1 MQAERPVSPLL
12 LAFALLLAGG
22 AAACAPAAPTADAPT
37 PERPSLPGETADL
50 VLMGGTVVTMDEARP
65 EAEAVAVR
73 SGRIV
78 AVGTDAEVERFVG
91 EGTEVIDLAG
101 RLTIPGFIEGHG
113 HFMGL
118 GESRMILDL
127 TQATTW
133 EEIVEMVAEAAAEA
147 RPGEWIRGRGWH
159 QERWDPAPS
168 PLVDGVPLHH
178 ELSVVSPENPVL
190 LTHASGHAAFA
201 NALAMEMAEIDA
213 DTPDPAGGTI
223 VRDAEGRA
231 TGLLRQRAQG
241 IVARVHARADE
252 ARSPDEREADSRRA
266 VTLAGEEVLANGIT
280 SFHDAGSSFATVD
293 FLRTLADEGALPV
306 PLYVMVR
313 GETNEE
319 MDARLADYRMVGY
332 GDGFLTVRTIKRQ
345 IDGALG
351 SHGAWLLEPYADL
364 PETGGMALEPPEVM
378 QGTAEVALRHGFQL
392 ATHAIGDRGNR
403 EALDLYER
411 AFRGAGVDGRAERW
425 RIEHAQHVDPADV
438 PRFAELG
445 VVASMQGVHA
455 TSDGPWVP
463 RRLGEERARRTSY
476 LWRSF
481 LDAGVVV
488 NNGTDVPVEDIS
500 PIASFYASVT
510 RHMADCN
517 RFFPEQAMT
526 REEAL
531 HSYTLANA
539 YAAFEEEIRGSLTP
553 GKQADIVVLSRNIL
567 TVPEEEIRDAQVDY
581 TIVGGE
587 VRYRREGAR

>member
-1 MQAERPVSPLL
+1 MPLL
-12 LAFALLLAGG
+12 RHVLLPLASAWVLL
-22 AAACAPAAPTADAPT
+22 ACAPPVHLATVEPPPAAPPA
-37 PERPSLPGETADL
+37 EQVADL
-50 VLMGGTVVTMDEARP
+50 VLRNGTVVTVDEARP
-65 EAEAVAVR
+65 QASAIAVR
-73 SGRIV
+73 DGRIL
-78 AVGTDAEVERFVG
+78 AVGSNADVAAHVG
-91 EGTEVIDLAG
+91 ERTRVIDLAG
-101 RLTIPGFIEGHG
+101 RLAIPGFIEGHG

-118 GESRMILDL
+118 GQSRMILDL
-127 TQATTW
+127 TTATTW

-159 QERWDPAPS
+159 QERWDPVPS
-168 PLVDGVPLHH
+168 PTVDGVPLHH
-178 ELSVVSPENPVL
+178 ELSAVSPENPVL

-201 NALAMEMAEIDA
+201 NALAMEMAEIDM

-241 IVARVHARADE
+241 IVARVHARAEE
-252 ARSPDEREADSRRA
+252 ARSPAEREADSRRA
-266 VTLAGEEVLANGIT
+266 ATLASEEILANGIT
-280 SFHDAGSSFATVD
+280 SFHDAGSSFETID
-293 FLRTLADEGALPV
+293 FLRTLADEGDLPV
-306 PLYVMVR
+306 RLYVMVR
-313 GETNEE
+313 GETNEV
-319 MDARLADYRMVGY
+319 MDARLPDYRMIGH
-332 GDGFLTVRTIKRQ
+332 GDGFLTVRAIKRQ

-411 AFRGAGVDGRAERW
+411 AFRQAGVDGRAERW

-445 VVASMQGVHA
+445 VIASMQGVHA

-463 RRLGEERARRTSY
+463 RRLGEARTERTSY
-476 LWRSF
+476 LWRS
-481 LDAGVVV
+481 LLEAGVVV
-488 NNGTDVPVEDIS
+488 TNGTDAPVEDIS

-539 YAAFEEEIRGSLTP
+539 YAAFEEDIKGSITP
-553 GKQADIVVLSRNIL
+553 GKLADIVVLSRNIL
-567 TVPEEEIRDAQVDY
+567 TVPEAEIRDAEIDY

-587 VRYRREGAR
+587 VRYQRRGAR